1 MGGKLLSA
9 SRTALGRPGT
19 YQGDGEGMEGCPIRL
34 ETQDVCDSGGRG
46 GYRLFAG
53 EEMSKAKVAIDGMMN
68 SDMVLYEKIL
78 DTPGFAFH
86 FNELVKIALIEHGPE
101 VSRNDIEAILENEK
115 TTNAENIDAL
125 MDYLEAKGIKIE
137 VEEVAC
143 DAIRALILAS
153 DKGPEVDREFVDK
166 WRDIIFDYH
175 EELLGEP
182 TADNIVRAMLYEAGV
197 TVKEDK

>member
-1 MGGKLLSA
+1 MNDKPTKEKMLELLKLLE
-9 SRTALGRPGT
+9 SRHEFS
-19 YQGDGEGMEGCPIRL
+19 QEGKE
-34 ETQDVCDSGGRG
+34 
-46 GYRLFAG
+46 
-53 EEMSKAKVAIDGMMN
+53 
-68 SDMVLYEKIL
+68 IL
-78 DTPGFAFH
+78 DAI
-86 FNELVKIALIEHGPE
+86 LRLIEHGPE